1 MQTEACDE
9 MAAHV
14 NAICRGGTSEKP
26 VVAGVI
32 SDSVIV
38 LNSGKEYHSQAG
50 AGRGGFD
57 QQPVAMKV
65 KMAFMAFIFKDASLV
80 SA

>member
-1 MQTEACDE
+1 MQTEAIEE
-9 MAAHV
+9 MVAHA
-14 NAICRGGTSEKP
+14 NAFCRGGTSEKP
-26 VVAGVI
+26 VVVEVI
-32 SDSVIV
+32 SGFFPI
-38 LNSGKEYHSQAG
+38 LTSGKEYHSQAG
-50 AGRGGFD
+50 AGRRGFK

>member
-1 MQTEACDE
+1 MQTEASEE

-32 SDSVIV
+32 SVSFLI
-38 LNSGKEYHSQAG
+38 LTSGKEYHN
-50 AGRGGFD
+50 
-57 QQPVAMKV
+57 
-65 KMAFMAFIFKDASLV
+65 
-80 SA
+80 

>member
-1 MQTEACDE
+1 MQTEATEE

-32 SDSVIV
+32 SDSFLIID
-38 LNSGKEYHSQAG
+38 SGKEHHSRAG
-50 AGRGGFD
+50 AGRR
-57 QQPVAMKV
+57 
-65 KMAFMAFIFKDASLV
+65 S
-80 SA
+80 

>member
-1 MQTEACDE
+1 MQTEAGEE

-32 SDSVIV
+32 SDSF
-38 LNSGKEYHSQAG
+38 LTSGKEHHSQAG
-50 AGRGGFD
+50 AGRW
-57 QQPVAMKV
+57 
-65 KMAFMAFIFKDASLV
+65 S
-80 SA
+80 

>member
-14 NAICRGGTSEKP
+14 NAICRGGTLEKP

-32 SDSVIV
+32 SDSF
-38 LNSGKEYHSQAG
+38 LSLTSGKEYDSQAG
-50 AGRGGFD
+50 LTILH
-57 QQPVAMKV
+57 PVARWSPMLGEDHFATSWV
-65 KMAFMAFIFKDASLV
+65 WAGYI
-80 SA
+80 